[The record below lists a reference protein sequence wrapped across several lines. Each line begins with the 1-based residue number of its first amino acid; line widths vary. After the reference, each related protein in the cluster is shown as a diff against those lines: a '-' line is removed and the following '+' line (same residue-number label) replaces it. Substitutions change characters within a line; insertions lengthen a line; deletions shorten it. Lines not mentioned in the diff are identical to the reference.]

1 MQMQKYITLLFIV
14 LPFLTFGADTVGT
27 NHLYVAAIG
36 QYNLNKWNVY
46 NSSEYP
52 NLMQTKNTIGSSVSL
67 GYRRV
72 TKYGLIIILGVGL
85 CTREHDISIAK
96 SIQDYDPTSFTNYN
110 VNTKLKFKM
119 RSIDPEMMIGYRKV
133 FNKKYELNF
142 KTGVVQKRFLNS
154 YRRREAVTSTY
165 TNTNNTFINKTIYT
179 YETFIG
185 KPMVPNGGL
194 EKIISYTLLPQ
205 FSIGTEYIL
214 YFKYNKYLS
223 IDLNIIVMKPLFRT
237 HFQEAEVISRN
248 NLNTTTVSKSNY
260 IDRFA
265 SIGLKVSMGLWK

>member
-1 MQMQKYITLLFIV
+1 MQRFISLLFAL
-14 LPFLTFGADTVGT
+14 LPLFTFGADSTGT
-27 NHLYVAAIG
+27 NHLYIAAMG

-52 NLMQTKNTIGSSVSL
+52 NLMQTKNTIGSIVSL

-72 TKYGLIIILGVGL
+72 TKYGLIIMLGVGL
-85 CTREHDISIAK
+85 CTREHDISIVK
-96 SIQDYDPTSFTNYN
+96 NMQDYDPTSLTDDN

-119 RSIDPEMMIGYRKV
+119 RSIDPEMMIGYRKA

-165 TNTNNTFINKTIYT
+165 TNSNNTYINRTIYT

-185 KPMVPNGGL
+185 KPIVPNVGL

-205 FSIGTEYIL
+205 FSIGTEY
-214 YFKYNKYLS
+214 KYDLRYIKYIS

-265 SIGLKVSMGLWK
+265 SIGLRVNMGLWK